1 MKSASELA
9 EIAIR
14 RDSWKYLK
22 LWVWAHDY
30 GYKADEWNNIMPPVT
45 GDRRVFINIYRQI
58 YEAIESL
65 PENPNSIVV
74 VAMNRYINS
83 ERFQMDE
90 IKRRFENDVF

>member
-30 GYKADEWNNIMPPVT
+30 GYKADEWNNIMPPVKD
-45 GDRRVFINIYRQI
+45 DRRIFIRTYQQI

-65 PENPNSIVV
+65 PDNPPSVV
-74 VAMNRYINS
+74 MVAMNRYIQG
-83 ERFQMDE
+83 ERQMMDE
-90 IKRRFENDVF
+90 IIRRFEK

>member
-1 MKSASELA
+1 MKTASELA

-30 GYKADEWNNIMPPVT
+30 GYKANEWNNIMPPVT
-45 GDRRVFINIYRQI
+45 DDRRIFINTYRQI

-65 PENPNSIVV
+65 PENPHSVV
-74 VAMNRYINS
+74 TVAINS
-83 ERFQMDE
+83 YIQGERQMMDE
-90 IKRRFENDVF
+90 IKRRFEG

>member
-45 GDRRVFINIYRQI
+45 DDRRIFINTYRQI
-58 YEAIESL
+58 YEAMESL
-65 PENPNSIVV
+65 PENPNNIVAA
-74 VAMNRYINS
+74 AMSRYITE
-83 ERFQMDE
+83 ERQMMDE
-90 IKRRFENDVF
+90 IKGRFNYDI

>member
-9 EIAIR
+9 EIAIK

-22 LWVWAHDY
+22 LWVWSHDY

-45 GDRRVFINIYRQI
+45 DDRRIFINTYRQI

-65 PENPNSIVV
+65 PENPNNVV
-74 VAMNRYINS
+74 AVAMNRYITE
-83 ERFQMDE
+83 ERQMMDE
-90 IKRRFENDVF
+90 IKGRFNYDI

>member
-30 GYKADEWNNIMPPVT
+30 GYKADEWNNIMPPVAD
-45 GDRRVFINIYRQI
+45 DRRIFINTYRQI

-65 PENPNSIVV
+65 PENPHNVV
-74 VAMNRYINS
+74 TVAMNSYIQE
-83 ERFQMDE
+83 ERQMMDE

>member
-9 EIAIR
+9 EIAIK
-14 RDSWKYLK
+14 RDSWKYMK

-30 GYKADEWNNIMPPVT
+30 GYKADEWNDIMPPVT
-45 GDRRVFINIYRQI
+45 DDRRIFINTYRQI

-65 PENPNSIVV
+65 PENPNSIVA
-74 VAMNRYINS
+74 VAMNRYIKS

>member
-1 MKSASELA
+1 MKTASELA
-9 EIAIR
+9 EIAIK

-45 GDRRVFINIYRQI
+45 DDRRIFINTYRQI

-65 PENPNSIVV
+65 PNNPHNVV
-74 VAMNRYINS
+74 TVAMNSYIQE
-83 ERFQMDE
+83 ERQMMDE
-90 IKRRFENDVF
+90 IKGRFNYDI

>member
-30 GYKADEWNNIMPPVT
+30 GYKMDEWNNIMPPVT
-45 GDRRVFINIYRQI
+45 DDRRIFINTYRQI

-65 PENPNSIVV
+65 PENPNNIVK
-74 VAMNRYINS
+74 VAMNRYIDS
-83 ERFQMDE
+83 ERTEMNN
-90 IKRRFENDVF
+90 IIRRFE